1 MRRYF
6 DHASTSPL
14 RPEGRE
20 AILGALEVC
29 GDPGRIYSEALEA
42 RVLVEQAREQ
52 VSRFLG
58 AKPRSVVFTSGA
70 TEAIASVVLGS
81 ASRGSHHVASSI
93 EHSAVLKS
101 IGTESEEDGRH
112 LARYSAGTLVG
123 VDGSGRAEPGELLS
137 AVTEETA
144 VVHLQM
150 ANHEVG
156 TLQDVETAAN
166 LCRERGV
173 WLHVDAAQA
182 VGHLPVNFD
191 ELGADFMSVS
201 AHKFG
206 GPAGVGALLVRRGI
220 RLEPLLAGG
229 DQERARRAGLE
240 NVPAIA
246 GFGAVCESL
255 DCLATEAHGR
265 AAIGS
270 ETGAEGDTGK
280 LSEETIAEGD
290 TSKLSKKTLA
300 KGDTSKLSKKTLAE
314 GDTSKLSKETVA
326 KGDTSKLSSEA
337 AEHYA
342 MTERILG
349 TLGSLEGVEHIGH
362 PTERAPHIACFHIAD
377 VEPQALVLELDRRGF
392 AVHSGS
398 SCSSES
404 LEPSPVLAAMGYDGQ
419 RSLRISVGWST
430 TEADVDALLSAV
442 PQVLSDLRSLRPG

>member
-1 MRRYF
+1 MV
-6 DHASTSPL
+6 S
-14 RPEGRE
+14 
-20 AILGALEVC
+20 ALEVC

-52 VSRFLG
+52 VAQFLG

-70 TEAIASVVLGS
+70 TEAIAAVVHGS
-81 ASRGSHHVASSI
+81 AARGSHHVASSI

-101 IGTESEEDGRH
+101 IGAGGDEDGRQ
-112 LARYSAGTLVG
+112 LARNLGATLVG
-123 VDGSGRAEPGELLS
+123 VDGSGRVEPDEML
-137 AVTEETA
+137 ATVTEETA

-156 TLQDVETAAN
+156 TLQDVKAVAS

-182 VGHLPVNFD
+182 VGHLEVNFD

-255 DCLATEAHGR
+255 GR
-265 AAIGS
+265 RETAAYAKAAIGG
-270 ETGAEGDTGK
+270 ENGAEG
-280 LSEETIAEGD
+280 S
-290 TSKLSKKTLA
+290 
-300 KGDTSKLSKKTLAE
+300 
-314 GDTSKLSKETVA
+314 TSKLSKETVA
-326 KGDTSKLSSEA
+326 ESGTSKLNEETIAEGGTSKLSEEA
-337 AEHYA
+337 SQHYA
-342 MTERILG
+342 MTTRILEN
-349 TLGSLEGVEHIGH
+349 LSSLEGVEHIGH
-362 PTERAPHIACFHIAD
+362 PTERAPQIACFHIAD

>member
-1 MRRYF
+1 MV
-6 DHASTSPL
+6 A
-14 RPEGRE
+14 
-20 AILGALEVC
+20 ALEVC

-42 RVLVEQAREQ
+42 RVLAEQAREQ
-52 VSRFLG
+52 VARFLG

-70 TEAIASVVLGS
+70 TEAIATVVRGS
-81 ASRGSHHVASSI
+81 ASRGRHHVASSI

-101 IGTESEEDGRH
+101 IGAEGDEGGRQP
-112 LARYSAGTLVG
+112 ARDLGATLVG
-123 VDGSGRAEPGELLS
+123 VDGSGRADPEELLA
-137 AVTEETA
+137 AVAEETA

-156 TLQDVETAAN
+156 TVQDMKAVAS
-166 LCRERGV
+166 LCRERDV

-182 VGHLPVNFD
+182 VGHLGVNFD

-206 GPAGVGALLVRRGI
+206 GPTGVGALLVRRGI

-255 DCLATEAHGR
+255 GCLATAAHSKST
-265 AAIGS
+265 IGS
-270 ETGAEGDTGK
+270 ENE
-280 LSEETIAEGD
+280 
-290 TSKLSKKTLA
+290 A
-300 KGDTSKLSKKTLAE
+300 KGDTSKLSEKAVAE
-314 GDTSKLSKETVA
+314 SGTSKLSI
-326 KGDTSKLSSEA
+326 EA

-342 MTERILG
+342 MTKRILE

-362 PTERAPHIACFHIAD
+362 PTERAPHIACFHIVD

-404 LEPSPVLAAMGYDGQ
+404 LEPSPVLAAMGHDGQ

-442 PQVLSDLRSLRPG
+442 PQVLSELRSLRPS

>member
-1 MRRYF
+1 MRHYF

-14 RPEGRE
+14 RAEARE
-20 AILGALEVC
+20 AMLGALEIC

-52 VSRFLG
+52 VAWFLG
-58 AKPRSVVFTSGA
+58 AMPRSVVFTSGA
-70 TEAIASVVLGS
+70 TEAIAAVVHGS
-81 ASRGSHHVASSI
+81 AARGRHHVASPM

-101 IGTESEEDGRH
+101 IG
-112 LARYSAGTLVG
+112 AGSDDEATLVG
-123 VDGSGRAEPGELLS
+123 VDGSGLVEPDDLLS

-156 TLQDVETAAN
+156 TLQDVRAAAS

-173 WLHVDAAQA
+173 WLHTDTVQAA
-182 VGHLPVNFD
+182 GHLAVNFD

-240 NVPAIA
+240 NVAAIA

-255 DCLATEAHGR
+255 RYSEREAHSQ
-265 AAIGS
+265 AVICDEA
-270 ETGAEGDTGK
+270 GAEAG
-280 LSEETIAEGD
+280 
-290 TSKLSKKTLA
+290 TSKLHKEAEAQAAITKRICETL
-300 KGDTSKLSKKTLAE
+300 
-314 GDTSKLSKETVA
+314 V
-326 KGDTSKLSSEA
+326 
-337 AEHYA
+337 
-342 MTERILG
+342 
-349 TLGSLEGVEHIGH
+349 SLDGVDLIGH

-404 LEPSPVLAAMGYDGQ
+404 LEPSPILAAMGYDGQ

-430 TEADVDALLSAV
+430 TQADADALLLAV
-442 PQVLSDLRSLRPG
+442 PQALSDLRSLRPS